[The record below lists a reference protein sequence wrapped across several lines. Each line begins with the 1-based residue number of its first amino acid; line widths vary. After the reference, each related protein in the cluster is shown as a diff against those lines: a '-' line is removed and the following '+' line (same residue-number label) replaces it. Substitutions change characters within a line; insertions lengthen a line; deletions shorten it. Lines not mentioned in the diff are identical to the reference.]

1 MDFYK
6 EGVGDVDVDEGANM
20 PPINIALLP
29 RLMIMPITSS
39 VANLLCVFILYL

>member
-6 EGVGDVDVDEGANM
+6 VGVGDVGVDQEEYM

-29 RLMIMPITSS
+29 RLMSMPITSS